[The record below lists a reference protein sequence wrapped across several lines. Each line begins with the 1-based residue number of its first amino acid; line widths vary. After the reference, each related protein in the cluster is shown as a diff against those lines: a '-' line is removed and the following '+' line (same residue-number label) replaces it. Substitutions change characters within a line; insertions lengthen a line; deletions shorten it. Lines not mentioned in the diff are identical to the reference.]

1 MTQSAPLRQQNVL
14 VLGATGMLG
23 NAMFRVLGADER
35 LNVCGVVRDVDR
47 AQRLLGLT
55 TEENLFGGFDAYEP
69 STLEP
74 LLQANH
80 APIIVNCVGLIKQF
94 SSGNKVLEATP
105 INAMLPHK
113 LGQLAEEYAGRLIHF
128 STDCVFSGRKGDYVE
143 TDTPDAR
150 DVYGL
155 TKYLG
160 EVSDPHAL
168 TLRTSIIGHE
178 LSSSISL
185 IDWFLSQDGN
195 VNGFRKAIFSGLP
208 TVELARAVRDHV
220 VPNAAMSGL
229 YHISAE
235 PIDKYSLL
243 SLVKAIYGHDV
254 IVEPQEEFIIDRS
267 LDSTKFRNATGWTPA
282 SWPELLESM
291 HADYREEFLNHG

>member
-1 MTQSAPLRQQNVL
+1 MTEFATLRQQNVL

-23 NAMFRVLGADER
+23 NAMFRVLAADER

-47 AQRLLGLT
+47 ARRLLGLT

-74 LLQANH
+74 LLQANR
-80 APIIVNCVGLIKQF
+80 APIIVNCVGLIKQS

-105 INAMLPHK
+105 INALLPHK
-113 LGQLAEEYAGRLIHF
+113 LALLAEEYAGRLIHF
-128 STDCVFSGRKGDYVE
+128 STDCVFSGHKGNYVE

-160 EVSDPHAL
+160 EVSGPHAL

-185 IDWFLSQDGN
+185 IDWFLSQNGS

-220 VPNAAMSGL
+220 VPDAALSGL

-235 PIDKYSLL
+235 PLDKYRLL
-243 SLVKAIYGHDV
+243 TLVKAIYGHDV
-254 IVEPQEEFIIDRS
+254 VVEPQDEFIIDRS
-267 LDSTKFRNATGWTPA
+267 LDSTRFRNATGWTPT

-291 HADYREEFLNHG
+291 HADYREGFPNHG